1 MSRKGYVQCYQLSS
15 CPTVQEYHK
24 KSTNTKYELTPEL
37 ASLLRNAL
45 QLHVR
50 KTFLSSRFQIIS
62 LQNQAVRARKSRKGS
77 RGGTQRVSFDRLCP
91 QNCNSASIIQAFCH
105 DMTGFFFIFT
115 ITTILAFFFA
125 RPIHGIWAERRPP
138 RTSSC
143 WRLHWTEW
151 LKKEGECFGQF
162 WRGKW
167 SLRNPSQFLS
177 KANAMDVVVDLV

>member
-1 MSRKGYVQCYQLSS
+1 MSRKLYVHCYQLSS

-45 QLHVR
+45 PLHGR

-62 LQNQAVRARKSRKGS
+62 LQNQAMEARKSRKGRRRDTAS
-77 RGGTQRVSFDRLCP
+77 VLWPTSTKLQLCLHHSSVLP
-91 QNCNSASIIQAFCH
+91 RYDWIFFVFTINTILI
-105 DMTGFFFIFT
+105 FFFG
-115 ITTILAFFFA
+115 
-125 RPIHGIWAERRPP
+125 RPIHGRLIWAERRPP

-151 LKKEGECFGQF
+151 LKKEEECFGQF
-162 WRGKW
+162 WR
-167 SLRNPSQFLS
+167 
-177 KANAMDVVVDLV
+177 V

>member
-1 MSRKGYVQCYQLSS
+1 MQCYQLSS

-24 KSTNTKYELTPEL
+24 KSTNTKYELTHEL
-37 ASLLRNAL
+37 VSLLRNAL
-45 QLHVR
+45 PLHGR

-62 LQNQAVRARKSRKGS
+62 LQNQAVGTRKSRKGS
-77 RGGTQRVSFDRLCP
+77 RGGTQRVSFDRLP

-143 WRLHWTEW
+143 WRLHWNG
-151 LKKEGECFGQF
+151 LKKRENVLANFEEGNG
-162 WRGKW
+162 
-167 SLRNPSQFLS
+167 
-177 KANAMDVVVDLV
+177 V